1 MLVLALAACG
11 LSVRMSPRA
20 RLHVVAR
27 GAVPFGEIESQ
38 IHEVTEA
45 LTRLTEKRSCTEENG
60 CLVVDIHWQPAEECD
75 CPTTVQMSLIMAPP
89 APVKKVR
96 QTILNQRI
104 NAPCTKE
111 AHDAIERVLRDK

>member
-1 MLVLALAACG
+1 MISLVTLACA
-11 LSVRMSPRA
+11 LSVPMSPRA

-27 GAVPFGEIESQ
+27 GAVPFGKIESQ

-45 LTRLTEKRSCTEENG
+45 LARLTEKRSCTEENG

-89 APVKKVR
+89 APVKRVR
-96 QTILNQRI
+96 ETILNQRV
-104 NAPCTKE
+104 NAHCTKE

>member
-1 MLVLALAACG
+1 M
-11 LSVRMSPRA
+11 
-20 RLHVVAR
+20 
-27 GAVPFGEIESQ
+27 
-38 IHEVTEA
+38 TE
-45 LTRLTEKRSCTEENG
+45 LTRLTGAATEENG
-60 CLVVDIHWQPAEECD
+60 CLVVVHWQPAEECY

-96 QTILNQRI
+96 QTILNQRV